1 MPMIHLTRR
10 VAIATCP
17 FCHAGLLAGERA
29 CECAACGARHH
40 LECFALQGGCAVHA
54 CRSQEAAEDMDDWTI
69 NPDDPV
75 SIGDQI
81 TNRILY
87 AIARSVYRPGDKL
100 PTVRD
105 VAARL
110 RVNPNTVSKAY
121 RDLERDGVLESRRG
135 TGVFVNEGADKV
147 ALERRQAQVLARFE
161 RAAGEALDAG
171 LEAHEIQEVLGLA
184 LDRAARARGREPLFA
199 LKLPHE
205 HPPHGH
211 AAHGHGPHGHHPG
224 KHEAT

>member
-1 MPMIHLTRR
+1 
-10 VAIATCP
+10 
-17 FCHAGLLAGERA
+17 
-29 CECAACGARHH
+29 
-40 LECFALQGGCAVHA
+40 
-54 CRSQEAAEDMDDWTI
+54 MDDWTI

-81 TNRILY
+81 THRILY
-87 AIARSVYRPGDKL
+87 AIARGVYRPGDKL

-121 RDLERDGVLESRRG
+121 RDLERDGVLNSRRG

-147 ALERRQAQVLARFE
+147 ATERRQAQVLARFE

-171 LEAHEIQEVLGLA
+171 LDGVEIQEVLALA
-184 LDRAARARGREPLFA
+184 LSRAARARGREEIFA
-199 LKLPHE
+199 RR
-205 HPPHGH
+205 HGH
-211 AAHGHGPHGHHPG
+211 SHSKEKGQ
-224 KHEAT
+224 